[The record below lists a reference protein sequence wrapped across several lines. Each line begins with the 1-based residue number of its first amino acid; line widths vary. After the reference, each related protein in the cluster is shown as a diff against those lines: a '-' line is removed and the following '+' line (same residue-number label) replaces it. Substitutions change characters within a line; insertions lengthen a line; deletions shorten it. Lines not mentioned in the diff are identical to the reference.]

1 MFLETKNIFQLTE
14 YGAAMS
20 HHLLHHHNIDGTN
33 GKVEGICKTF
43 PHGVKFIETGDSFLN
58 VIQSHS
64 NEEIDFNPDYID
76 LQQDKD
82 IQNMVHINGGVVLI
96 TADLNLYAY

>member
-1 MFLETKNIFQLTE
+1 
-14 YGAAMS
+14 MS

-58 VIQSHS
+58 VI
-64 NEEIDFNPDYID
+64 
-76 LQQDKD
+76 
-82 IQNMVHINGGVVLI
+82 
-96 TADLNLYAY
+96 